1 MEETLAYKIEFLKDQ
16 RVVAKKLWPCS
27 LEAATAH
34 ALAQYPRQHLRNGA
48 TSVSV
53 TCERTGMVVFA
64 FRDEHCGPKERR
76 RIELGIAPLG
86 VRPITVERLH

>member
-1 MEETLAYKIEFLKDQ
+1 MAYRIEFLRKKQ
-16 RVVAKKLWPCS
+16 VVATKLWPCS

-34 ALAQYPRQHLRNGA
+34 ALAQYPRQHLRNGV

-64 FRDEHCGPKERR
+64 FRDEHCGPRERR
-76 RIELGIAPLG
+76 RIDLGIAPLG
-86 VRPITVERLH
+86 VSPLKVDRLH